1 MSEPQEIFDL
11 LAAPFPVDD
20 ISWRVGP
27 TNERSRQPDQALR
40 GQALA
45 YIDARVVMDRLD
57 SVVGFDG
64 WQCTYTPGVA
74 TSIVC
79 NIGIKFPLIINGQNV
94 GHEWIW
100 KADGAGPSDME
111 ADKGALSDAFKRAG
125 VRWGIGRYLY
135 DLKAPWIELEKRGN
149 TAFIKADDY
158 PKLNQLHD
166 DFAKRS
172 GWGDGAG
179 IAAYRILVAEVETL
193 TGASREGFA
202 RTHEGKI
209 AQLPPAMRRHLL
221 TKLERAA

>member
-11 LAAPFPVDD
+11 LAAPFSVDD

-27 TNERSRQPDQALR
+27 TNERSRQADQVLR

-57 SVVGFDG
+57 SVVGFDK
-64 WQCTYTPGVA
+64 WQSNYTPGVG

-79 NIGIKFPLIINGQNV
+79 NIGIRIGD
-94 GHEWIW
+94 EWIW

-135 DLKAPWIELEKRGN
+135 DLKAPWIELEQRGKS
-149 TAFIKADDY
+149 AVIRADDY
-158 PKLNQLHD
+158 SKLNQLHD
-166 DFAKRS
+166 DFARKS
-172 GWGDGAG
+172 GWGEGAG
-179 IAAYRILVAEVETL
+179 IAAYRILIAEVEAL
-193 TGASREGFA
+193 AIPARQGFRSR
-202 RTHEGKI
+202 T
-209 AQLPPAMRRHLL
+209 RRQD
-221 TKLERAA
+221 RANYRQRCGVTC